1 MSTKCVFPAMQV
13 IKTKGVLCMD
23 KNMQI
28 GMEIFKESLS
38 RLDAAVGEEKDLV
51 RSEIVYDYE
60 REQFFNLLTL
70 QGLRKIMQLC
80 DEKKD
85 FEEIKRVAHNL
96 LTLDGV

>member
-1 MSTKCVFPAMQV
+1 
-13 IKTKGVLCMD
+13 MD
-23 KNMQI
+23 KGMQI
-28 GMEIFKESLS
+28 TMDIFKDSLS
-38 RLDAAVGEEKDLV
+38 KLDAAVGEEKESI

>member
-1 MSTKCVFPAMQV
+1 
-13 IKTKGVLCMD
+13 MD

>member
-1 MSTKCVFPAMQV
+1 
-13 IKTKGVLCMD
+13 
-23 KNMQI
+23 MQI

>member
-1 MSTKCVFPAMQV
+1 VD
-13 IKTKGVLCMD
+13 KG
-23 KNMQI
+23 MQI
-28 GMEIFKESLS
+28 TMDIFKDSLS
-38 RLDAAVGEEKDLV
+38 KLDSAVGEEKESI

>member
-1 MSTKCVFPAMQV
+1 MQV

-23 KNMQI
+23 KGMQI
-28 GMEIFKESLS
+28 TMEIFKESLS
-38 RLDAAVGEEKDLV
+38 RLDAAVGEEKELV

-85 FEEIKRVAHNL
+85 FEEIKKIAHNL

>member
-1 MSTKCVFPAMQV
+1 MQV

-28 GMEIFKESLS
+28 TMEIFKESLS

-85 FEEIKRVAHNL
+85 FEEIKKIAHNL

>member
-1 MSTKCVFPAMQV
+1 
-13 IKTKGVLCMD
+13 MD
-23 KNMQI
+23 KGMQI
-28 GMEIFKESLS
+28 TMDIFKDSLS
-38 RLDAAVGEEKDLV
+38 KLDSAVGEEKESI

>member
-1 MSTKCVFPAMQV
+1 
-13 IKTKGVLCMD
+13 
-23 KNMQI
+23 MQI
-28 GMEIFKESLS
+28 TMDIFKDSLS
-38 RLDAAVGEEKDLV
+38 KLDSAVGEEKESI

-70 QGLRKIMQLC
+70 RGLQKIMQLC

-85 FEEIKRVAHNL
+85 FEEIKKVAHNL